1 MWPGVQQ
8 CDNVRSPSSAHDT
21 VMNGRSYAGWPGM
34 SHRYRAR
41 TVIMRIVIVVGALCM
56 AACATSSSSSA
67 ARNSCVAQFNK
78 WRAGGGQA
86 AFLAVGRAVGRY
98 GRAAS
103 VLGSSGVS
111 AATVSQL
118 RLAAADLLTAVHSAQ
133 ADPPPACVP
142 GLRSTSGMALADF
155 ARAARGRDRCTCRAG
170 QRCSGCGQGH
180 PGIYHRARRG
190 SAGN

>member
-1 MWPGVQQ
+1 
-8 CDNVRSPSSAHDT
+8 
-21 VMNGRSYAGWPGM
+21 
-34 SHRYRAR
+34 
-41 TVIMRIVIVVGALCM
+41 M

-133 ADPPPACVP
+133 ANPPPACVP

-155 ARAARGRDRCTCRAG
+155 ARAARAAETAVHAVQANDAQGAVKDIRASTIALVAG
-170 QRCSGCGQGH
+170 ARAIKKTDQDIQRFES
-180 PGIYHRARRG
+180 
-190 SAGN
+190 SN